1 MVDGRCLVLGP
12 NISKQQP
19 NIYCYNGRSSERL
32 GFYAEIDFIFGIVW
46 FCHCVDLQKAF
57 FYYILVPLKETY
69 CFVF

>member
-1 MVDGRCLVLGP
+1 M
-12 NISKQQP
+12 
-19 NIYCYNGRSSERL
+19 YCYNGRSSERL